1 MKEKYR
7 LLIIDDEIEI
17 LQMLKLQFESDGYDV
32 YLAKNSD
39 EALKQLSHQIDLILL
54 DINMPQINGL
64 EFCQMIRRY
73 IACPIIFLTAR
84 VDKQD
89 IINGLMS
96 GGDDYITKPFNLEE
110 LNARV
115 MAHLRREN
123 RSQGTTVG
131 KFEYDLIIDYGR
143 QKVFYQNQEIKF
155 SNKEFAIIKILSMNP
170 SQVYTR
176 ELLYQ
181 QIWGYD
187 SDGDSKVIKEH
198 VRKIRAK
205 FMQYSLQE
213 YIEIVWGVGYR
224 WKK

>member
-213 YIEIVWGVGYR
+213 YIETVWGVGYR